1 MSSESAKSS
10 IDDASIAGG
19 PAPAAPSESALNA
32 EGTALVAPEY
42 ERLADLFSRIYSET
56 RSIAVALE
64 LLDAE
69 RARNVTEA
77 PIDLRLPS
85 RVLAVAASLYY
96 VKPARKLAQPG
107 NHRDISRARW
117 VASWLLRKHGWT
129 TLKIGRFLSVDH
141 STVIYGLR
149 RIAADPSLRR
159 MAHAAADLLA
169 RDSLPG
175 AP

>member
-1 MSSESAKSS
+1 MSSESPTSS
-10 IDDASIAGG
+10 IDDTSIAEE
-19 PAPAAPSESALNA
+19 PVTAASSDAALAA
-32 EGTALVAPEY
+32 EGTAPAATGY
-42 ERLADLFSRIYSET
+42 ERLADLFSRIYSQT
-56 RSIAVALE
+56 RSIALALE

-69 RARNVTEA
+69 RARDAAAA

-85 RVLAVAASLYY
+85 RIVEVAASLYY
-96 VKPARKLAQPG
+96 VRPARRLLRPG
-107 NHRDISRARW
+107 SHRDICHARW
-117 VASWLLRKHGWT
+117 VASWLLRKQGWT

-159 MAHAAADLLA
+159 MAHAAVDLLT
-169 RDSLPG
+169 RDALPG